1 MPFASTTI
9 EAQSKHIIKDSGYE
23 SFPCVVGRFRKLP
36 NSHYGS
42 GMASLVLP
50 DAISCNQIMKLSLQ
64 TAELNLGGLWVANH
78 DGIVNPN
85 TLRIKP
91 NAIIMANQVDS
102 IKRLDTGSAT
112 VGLGLDFVVH
122 LQNKIRKALLSDQLS
137 MPGQGVLTATEV
149 QARVSLYR
157 QQLGSIFGRLNAE
170 LATGI
175 LNRTWDIAMR
185 SGVLPSAPE
194 ELMQANSISFTFTNG
209 MSAAAKLEHVTAIQ
223 NLMLNVAQMAQLDP
237 NIMDN
242 INLDHAVQVCG
253 DGLGVPLDVLRTE
266 EEIAQLRQAKQEQQ
280 QAIQQQQQMAQIGQ
294 TGLDIAKDQAKNMTP
309 EQIGQLLE
317 QQ

>member
-78 DGIVNPN
+78 EVINPH

-102 IKRLDTGSAT
+102 IKRLDTGSST

-122 LQNKIRKALLSDQLS
+122 LQNKIRKALLSDQLTS
-137 MPGQGVLTATEV
+137 PSQSPLSATEV

-185 SGVLPSAPE
+185 SGVLPPAPE

-209 MSAAAKLEHVTAIQ
+209 MSAAAKLEHVTAVQ
-223 NLMLNVAQMAQLDP
+223 NLMLNVAQMVQVDP
-237 NIMDN
+237 TVMDN

-266 EEIAQLRQAKQEQQ
+266 EEVAQLRQAKQEQQ
-280 QAIQQQQQMAQIGQ
+280 QAMQQQQQMAQVGQ
-294 TGLDIAKDQAKNMTP
+294 AGLDIAKETAKQMTP
-309 EQIGQLLE
+309 EQIGQFLE

>member
-1 MPFASTTI
+1 MPYASITL
-9 EAQSKHIIKDSGYE
+9 ESQSKHIIKDSGYE

-64 TAELNLGGLWVANH
+64 TAELNLGGLWIANH
-78 DGIVNPN
+78 DGIINPH

-91 NAIIMANQVDS
+91 NAIIMANSVDQS

-122 LQNKIRKALLSDQLS
+122 LQNKIRKALLSDQLTQPS
-137 MPGQGVLTATEV
+137 QSPLSATEV

-157 QQLGSIFGRLNAE
+157 QQLGSIFGRMNAE

-185 SGVLPSAPE
+185 SGVLPPAPE
-194 ELMQANSISFTFTNG
+194 ELMQANSISFTFVNG
-209 MSAAAKLEHVTAIQ
+209 MASAA
-223 NLMLNVAQMAQLDP
+223 MLA
-237 NIMDN
+237 
-242 INLDHAVQVCG
+242 AV
-253 DGLGVPLDVLRTE
+253 
-266 EEIAQLRQAKQEQQ
+266 
-280 QAIQQQQQMAQIGQ
+280 
-294 TGLDIAKDQAKNMTP
+294 
-309 EQIGQLLE
+309 
-317 QQ
+317 